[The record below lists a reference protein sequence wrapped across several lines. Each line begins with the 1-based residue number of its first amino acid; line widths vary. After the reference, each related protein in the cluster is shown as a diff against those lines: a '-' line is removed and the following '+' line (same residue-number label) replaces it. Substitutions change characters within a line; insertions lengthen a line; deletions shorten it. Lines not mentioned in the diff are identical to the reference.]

1 MDMIVIAALRKK
13 KQIRKKRI
21 FRDRLNPFDSY
32 DDDQIYRRFR
42 FHRPQIIH
50 IVDMVKDT
58 IEFPL
63 KRKGSLRGD
72 LALVITHR
80 CVTR

>member
-1 MDMIVIAALRKK
+1 MDMLIIAALRKR
-13 KQIRKKRI
+13 KQIRKNRI
-21 FRDRLNPFDSY
+21 FRDRLNPFDIY

-63 KRKGSLRGD
+63 KRKGSLP
-72 LALVITHR
+72 ALLQVFY
-80 CVTR
+80 